1 LCSRLRKYID
11 ISYQLVPGI
20 VRKDKHRVTQSIA
33 ATWSSKQAS
42 ITQARTD
49 VVGSDV
55 GAANLA
61 RADAGEESG
70 DLVQRWQSTVN
81 IANEMGMYTKRFGC

>member
-1 LCSRLRKYID
+1 
-11 ISYQLVPGI
+11 
-20 VRKDKHRVTQSIA
+20 
-33 ATWSSKQAS
+33 
-42 ITQARTD
+42 

-81 IANEMGMYTKRFGC
+81 IANEMGMYTNSAISISTNKELV